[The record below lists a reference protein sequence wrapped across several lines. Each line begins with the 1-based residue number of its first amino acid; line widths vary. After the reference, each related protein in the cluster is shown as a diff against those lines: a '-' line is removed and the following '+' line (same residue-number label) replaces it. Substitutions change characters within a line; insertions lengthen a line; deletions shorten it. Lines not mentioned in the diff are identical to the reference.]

1 MTDAP
6 KVDLNKLSPAA
17 LKAALTGGTE
27 SWGRF
32 GSIRHVRYAE
42 LISKGEKR
50 RRCRCGCNR
59 FATHRGKA
67 NGVALCCG
75 CELSIRRWVVDPI
88 AAMRSGYRQDQ
99 QRKATRLRA
108 KAARLLEQA
117 AAIEVELML
126 TALRNQTND

>member
-1 MTDAP
+1 MTNAS

-32 GSIRHVRYAE
+32 GSIHHVRYAE

-59 FATHRGKA
+59 LATHIGKA
-67 NGVALCCG
+67 NGVALCSG
-75 CELSIRRWVVDPI
+75 CELSMRRWVVDPI
-88 AAMRSGYRQDQ
+88 ASMQSGHRQDQ
-99 QRKATRLRA
+99 QRKAKRLRA

-126 TALRNQTND
+126 TALRNQAND